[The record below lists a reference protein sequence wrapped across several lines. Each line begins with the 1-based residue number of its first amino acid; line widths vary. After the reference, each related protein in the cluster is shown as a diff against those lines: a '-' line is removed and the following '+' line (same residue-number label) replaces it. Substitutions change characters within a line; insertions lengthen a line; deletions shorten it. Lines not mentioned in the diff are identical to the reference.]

1 MQDGTT
7 DTMSVTFPAT
17 ATFSRMGRVS
27 IAGLA
32 LRLGVDVQRVENLR
46 MAVDAAVQA
55 LEGPGYIEME
65 ASWSPGHLR
74 IDVDNEAIRFDP
86 AGAEALLD
94 RLLGLVDQAG
104 VREHRVELQLHD

>member
-1 MQDGTT
+1 MASTYG
-7 DTMSVTFPAT
+7 
-17 ATFSRMGRVS
+17 
-27 IAGLA
+27 
-32 LRLGVDVQRVENLR
+32 NLR
-46 MAVDAAVQA
+46 PSSRLSDFGDY
-55 LEGPGYIEME
+55 GPGPD
-65 ASWSPGHLR
+65 AGLR